1 MSKDAFKL
9 TKLTLTTRDGRE
21 VGLSVQEA
29 KDLFDQLNE
38 LFGPKY
44 TYQTP
49 IIIERDQ
56 YVPYWDNWR
65 PMWSTTCGTTN
76 PTAAGHL
83 VTGSPMMSCSVK
95 GTSGLGLRLEG
106 KTVAEDA
113 TPGA

>member
-49 IIIERDQ
+49 IIIEREK
-56 YVPYWDNWR
+56 YVPYWEKWR
-65 PMWSTTCGTTN
+65 PTWSTT
-76 PTAAGHL
+76 AGS
-83 VTGSPMMSCSVK
+83 TSPNLAGPLLAYSSVMSCSVK
-95 GTSGLGLRLEG
+95 GTSGLGVRLEG